1 MVREQAKSTRPLHR
15 LRPITGLQFRENGA
29 HMTFDC
35 TDGQREVLG
44 NLLVGGTLLQQAE
57 HLQFACT
64 QRFEERRRG
73 LISGGMTCPRNSPRL
88 YHLMPWTGS
97 KRSQH
102 AVQIR
107 GWSLFAFLLA
117 QLGKKPFHW
126 GSFV

>member
-88 YHLMPWTGS
+88 YHLMAWRGT

-102 AVQIR
+102 PVHIPAS
-107 GWSLFAFLLA
+107 SLLPSLPA
-117 QLGKKPFHW
+117 H
-126 GSFV
+126 